1 MDVLCV
7 EGKAAAA
14 LTEQVCSRVKD
25 LSRGE
30 SLVVFCNTLDTVKK
44 VVAGLKKQAR
54 KLKEQAPHVD
64 VMVGGMPA
72 RRSEHVVE
80 GLSPYRTGAE
90 GRQDAQ
96 ATVVVATSTLE
107 VGADLDFTHLLTES
121 CQPAPWCSAW
131 DGSTGSAPAPT
142 AA

>member
-1 MDVLCV
+1 MLTQLGARRAHRDGVPVDVLCV

-14 LTEQVCSRVKD
+14 LTEQARTCMKE

-30 SLVVFCNTLDTVKK
+30 SLVVFCNTLDTVKT
-44 VVAGLKKQAR
+44 VMTELKKQAR

-72 RRSEHVVE
+72 RRSEHAVK

-90 GRQDAQ
+90 DRIHPRK
-96 ATVVVATSTLE
+96 S
-107 VGADLDFTHLLTES
+107 
-121 CQPAPWCSAW
+121 
-131 DGSTGSAPAPT
+131 
-142 AA
+142 